1 MWAKGCCLLLTLQHI
16 EWFVLHKCASQEL
29 SFVHSNKYL
38 GCTRSHR
45 CGLGTCAW
53 LYSTLVQPPCR
64 PVAEQ
69 LFVLLLRIST
79 YSSTYL

>member
-1 MWAKGCCLLLTLQHI
+1 
-16 EWFVLHKCASQEL
+16 
-29 SFVHSNKYL
+29 VHSNKYL

-53 LYSTLVQPPCR
+53 LYSTLVQPPCM

-69 LFVLLLRIST
+69 LFVLLLKIST
-79 YSSTYL
+79 YSSTYLCSLHASLKMPATYTHSLSLCATP